1 MRVASSFV
9 KVKKRNAPTQARS
22 QARLA
27 RVLDAAAELFAEHG
41 YDGTT
46 MEAIATHAGSS
57 IGSVYRFFKN
67 KHEVF
72 SAVAARLMVRE
83 EELIAELFQQSASM
97 SGWPEMI
104 DAVIDAYVTLQ
115 DEDPAWRGVWL
126 NVQLGGDIA
135 QAGDEASAG
144 IVEQVTG
151 VMAFFAPQL
160 PLSRRRVVAQTL
172 FELVASMLLMSA
184 RHQEETRRALL
195 VETKRVVKLYV
206 ADAVGDP
213 DALSLL

>member
-9 KVKKRNAPTQARS
+9 KVLKRKKPTQARS

-27 RVLDAAAELFAEHG
+27 RVLEAAAELFAEHG
-41 YDGTT
+41 YDATT
-46 MEAIATHAGSS
+46 MEAIASRSESS

-72 SAVAARLMVRE
+72 VEVASGLMERE
-83 EELIAELFQQSASM
+83 ELLIAELLQRSATM

-115 DEDPAWRGVWL
+115 DEDPAWRGVWM
-126 NVQLGGDIA
+126 NVQLGGDVA

-144 IVEQVTG
+144 IVEQVTQ
-151 VMAFFAPQL
+151 VMVFFAPSL
-160 PLSRRRVVAQTL
+160 PEERRRVIARTL
-172 FELVASMLLMSA
+172 FELVSAMLLMSA
-184 RHQEETRRALL
+184 RHEESVRRALL
-195 VETKRVVKLYV
+195 AEIKRVVKLYV
-206 ADAVGDP
+206 ADAIGDQ
-213 DALSLL
+213 DAITP